1 VPPVPTATTPLPVPS
16 QPAADRKVRRGIRLT
31 AFVVLSV
38 AAVLYAGKAADDRS
52 AFIRW
57 RPQVLELMAGH
68 NIYDTTLYPNPPIMA
83 ISLAPLAALNP
94 VVGAVLFF
102 LLKVG
107 LAALSFRLLLKMA
120 VPEGRRISPW
130 VEGAILLLTL
140 RPILSDLHHGNNNLI
155 IMALIVMALASWRR
169 GWDVR
174 AGLALGLAITYK
186 VTPALFVPYFLYKRS
201 WRAAGAT
208 MLSMALFFFV
218 IPGAV
223 LGPQLNGQCLASW
236 WHRIL
241 SPYLVDGNI
250 GKGDINQSMVGVL
263 SRLLTDSVGPDRY
276 DSKIPVNFVEWDPAM
291 VARLAKMA
299 SLGFVALL
307 ALLCRTK
314 AARRTDPRMLG
325 EFALVVLTMLFV
337 SERSWKHHYVTL
349 LLPMTYLACRVGLPT
364 LPRPTRWG
372 LAGLLTLATLLM
384 ASTSSEMGGLF
395 YGGQG
400 HKIAQAYG
408 MFLWAGIAVY
418 LGVAW
423 RVVAERNVSPF
434 AEDQVASLPPP
445 TLANEAHP
453 PHMAGARARGI
464 GARG

>member
-1 VPPVPTATTPLPVPS
+1 MPPVPTATTPLPVPD
-16 QPAADRKVRRGIRLT
+16 QPAADLKVRRGIRVT
-31 AFVVLSV
+31 VFVILAV

-83 ISLAPLAALNP
+83 ISLAPLAAMNP

-102 LLKVG
+102 MIKVG

-130 VEGAILLLTL
+130 IEGAILLLTL

-155 IMALIVMALASWRR
+155 IMALIVLALASWRR

-186 VTPALFVPYFLYKRS
+186 VTPALFVPYFLYKKS

-218 IPGAV
+218 VPSAV
-223 LGPQLNGQCLASW
+223 LGPHLNMQCLASW

-276 DSKIPVNFVEWDPAM
+276 DSKIPVNFVAWDPAM
-291 VARLAKMA
+291 VARLAKVS
-299 SLGFVALL
+299 SLGFVAVL

-314 AARRTDPRMLG
+314 AVRRVDPRMLG
-325 EFALVVLTMLFV
+325 EFSLVVLTMLFV

-349 LLPMTYLACRVGLPT
+349 LLPMTYLACRVGMPSLPKA
-364 LPRPTRWG
+364 TRWG
-372 LAGLLTLATLLM
+372 LASLLGLATLLM
-384 ASTSSEMGGLF
+384 ASTSSELGGLF
-395 YGGQG
+395 LGGQG

-418 LGVAW
+418 VGVAW
-423 RVVAERNVSPF
+423 RVLAERNESPF
-434 AEDQVASLPPP
+434 VEDQAPSPAP
-445 TLANEAHP
+445 TTAGART
-453 PHMAGARARGI
+453 PHMAGARARSI
-464 GARG
+464 GAR